1 MPKKR
6 PESGLLARAVSAE
19 VRAAMGRHRISGMQ
33 LAERTK
39 VSQNYIASRLRDESP
54 FTVNDI
60 ENICKA
66 LGEDP
71 GQLWASAIAHMNAEN
86 SK

>member
-1 MPKKR
+1 
-6 PESGLLARAVSAE
+6 
-19 VRAAMGRHRISGMQ
+19 MGRHRISGNQ
-33 LAERTK
+33 LAALTG

-66 LGEDP
+66 LNEDP
-71 GQLWASAIAHMNAEN
+71 GQLWANAVAHLGEH
-86 SK
+86 

>member
-1 MPKKR
+1 M
-6 PESGLLARAVSAE
+6 
-19 VRAAMGRHRISGMQ
+19 MGRHRISGMQ
-33 LAERTK
+33 LAGLVG

-66 LGEDP
+66 LKEDP
-71 GQLWASAIAHMNAEN
+71 GQLWANAVAHLGDQ
-86 SK
+86 

>member
-1 MPKKR
+1 
-6 PESGLLARAVSAE
+6 
-19 VRAAMGRHRISGMQ
+19 MGRHRVSGMQ
-33 LAERTK
+33 LANLTG

-71 GQLWASAIAHMNAEN
+71 GSLWAAAIQHLGEH
-86 SK
+86 

>member
-1 MPKKR
+1 
-6 PESGLLARAVSAE
+6 
-19 VRAAMGRHRISGMQ
+19 MGRHRISGMQ
-33 LAERTK
+33 LANLTG

-71 GQLWASAIAHMNAEN
+71 GNLWAAAIQHLGEH
-86 SK
+86 

>member
-6 PESGLLARAVSAE
+6 PESGALARAVSSE

-33 LAERTK
+33 LANLTG

-71 GQLWASAIAHMNAEN
+71 GPLWASAIQHLGEQ
-86 SK
+86 